1 VVKMNQIN
9 IPLPCP
15 SCDGKMYATK
25 YDAPLKILKERSWQI
40 CRECGF
46 EQSADEFKRGLWTV

>member
-1 VVKMNQIN
+1 MKQIN
-9 IPLPCP
+9 IPLSCP
-15 SCDGKMYATK
+15 SCDGKMYVTS

-46 EQSADEFKRGLWTV
+46 EQTADEFKRGLWTV